1 VNIQQLRQSLKIQ
14 WLNYYRDNRDWLTR
28 VGVWVTCEGE
38 RRPSS
43 SFILATL
50 SVLEPQLTQ
59 LLPLIVDL
67 SSNPDRIVIALGLNF
82 NPDEELKAL
91 ETSAPST
98 LMNGQV
104 KMLPSGSRRSISTS
118 TKEIQ
123 PKEIAVPRPVFASL
137 KAEQEP
143 EQKSE
148 HLEPPSAI
156 PSIANDVPQPAP
168 NRSTQAPIQP
178 PSLSATSPFE
188 APIDLVEP
196 AAEDLREDAHKD
208 IHHDA
213 SDDHAPKTI
222 TMTLPTGETIVRPVM
237 DTIELA
243 TGELPKREQENAQA
257 NAVDEACEGRQKSI
271 TRTRHD

>member
-104 KMLPSGSRRSISTS
+104 KMLPSGSRRSIAP
-118 TKEIQ
+118 KEVRPKE
-123 PKEIAVPRPVFASL
+123 PKEIVVPPAIAEPAKATTAQPPEPMNAVA
-137 KAEQEP
+137 KAELH
-143 EQKSE
+143 S
-148 HLEPPSAI
+148 PSDS
-156 PSIANDVPQPAP
+156 PTPLMN
-168 NRSTQAPIQP
+168 
-178 PSLSATSPFE
+178 SPFE
-188 APIDLVEP
+188 APIDLVET
-196 AAEDLREDAHKD
+196 AAEDLREG
-208 IHHDA
+208 
-213 SDDHAPKTI
+213 SDDDNSPKIITTI
-222 TMTLPTGETIVRPVM
+222 LPTGETIVRPIM
-237 DTIELA
+237 DTVELA
-243 TGELPKREQENAQA
+243 TGELPREQA
-257 NAVDEACEGRQKSI
+257 NAVDEACEGRQKSSV
-271 TRTRHD
+271 RTRYD